1 MISADQIKK
10 LREETG
16 ASVVECKKALD
27 SSDGNFEKSL
37 QFLKQKTS
45 QSVEKKADRETKAGI
60 IEPYIHN
67 SGKVGVLLE
76 LVCETDFVARNDAF
90 KELITISAGL
100 RSKDD
105 EKDKEELFEQ
115 SYIKNS
121 DQTIKDLINEKISKL
136 GENIQVKEF
145 VRYEI

>member
-1 MISADQIKK
+1 MINSDQIKK

-27 SSDGNFEKSL
+27 SSDGDFEKSL

-45 QSVEKKADRETKAGI
+45 QSIEKKADRETKAGI
-60 IEPYIHN
+60 IESYIHN

-90 KELITISAGL
+90 KELAHNLTMHIAAMNP
-100 RSKDD
+100 
-105 EKDKEELFEQ
+105 KDKKELLEQ

-136 GENIQVKEF
+136 GENIQIREF

>member
-1 MISADQIKK
+1 MINSEQIKK

-27 SSDGNFEKSL
+27 SFGGDFEKSL
-37 QFLKQKTS
+37 QFLQEKTS
-45 QSVEKKADRETKAGI
+45 QSAEKKTDRETKSGI

-76 LVCETDFVARNDAF
+76 LVCETDFVARNGSF
-90 KELITISAGL
+90 KELAHNLTMHIAAMDP
-100 RSKDD
+100 KDR
-105 EKDKEELFEQ
+105 EELFKQ

-136 GENIQVKEF
+136 GENIQVKKF
-145 VRYEI
+145 IRYEI

>member
-1 MISADQIKK
+1 MISVEQIKK

-27 SSDGNFEKSL
+27 SSDGDFEKSL
-37 QFLKQKTS
+37 QSLKQKTL

-60 IEPYIHN
+60 VEPYIHN
-67 SGKVGVLLE
+67 FGKVGVLLE
-76 LVCETDFVARNDAF
+76 LVCETDFVAHNNAF
-90 KELITISAGL
+90 KELAHNLAMHIAAMNP
-100 RSKDD
+100 
-105 EKDKEELFEQ
+105 ENQEELFKQ

-136 GENIQVKEF
+136 GENIQVRKF

>member
-1 MISADQIKK
+1 MINSEQIKK

-27 SSDGNFEKSL
+27 SSGGDFKKSL
-37 QFLKQKTS
+37 QILQEKTS
-45 QSVEKKADRETKAGI
+45 QSIEKKADRETKAGV

-67 SGKVGVLLE
+67 SGKVGVLLK

-90 KELITISAGL
+90 KELAHNLAMHIAAMNP
-100 RSKDD
+100 KD
-105 EKDKEELFEQ
+105 EKELFEQ
-115 SYIKNS
+115 SYIKNP
-121 DQTIKDLINEKISKL
+121 DQIIKDLINEKISKL
-136 GENIQVKEF
+136 GENIQMKTF

>member
-1 MISADQIKK
+1 MINSEQIKK

-27 SSDGNFEKSL
+27 SFGGDFEKSL
-37 QFLKQKTS
+37 QFLQEKTS
-45 QSVEKKADRETKAGI
+45 QSAEKKTDRETKSGI

-76 LVCETDFVARNDAF
+76 LVCETDFVARNGSF
-90 KELITISAGL
+90 KELAHNLTMHIAAL
-100 RSKDD
+100 DPKDR
-105 EKDKEELFEQ
+105 EELFKQ

-136 GENIQVKEF
+136 GENIQVKKF
-145 VRYEI
+145 IRYEI

>member
-1 MISADQIKK
+1 MINSDQIKK

-16 ASVVECKKALD
+16 ASIVECKKALD

-37 QFLKQKTS
+37 QSLKQNTS
-45 QSVEKKADRETKAGI
+45 QSVEKKADRETNAGV

-76 LVCETDFVARNDAF
+76 LVCETDFVARNDGF
-90 KELITISAGL
+90 KELAHNLAMHIAAINP
-100 RSKDD
+100 
-105 EKDKEELFEQ
+105 KDKEELFGQ
-115 SYIKNS
+115 SYIKNP

-136 GENIQVKEF
+136 GENIQVNKF
-145 VRYEI
+145 ARYEI

>member
-1 MISADQIKK
+1 MISAEQIKK

-37 QFLKQKTS
+37 QSLKQKAS
-45 QSVEKKADRETKAGI
+45 QSVEKKAGRETKAGI

-76 LVCETDFVARNDAF
+76 LVCETDFVARNAAF
-90 KELITISAGL
+90 KELAHNLAMHIAAMNP
-100 RSKDD
+100 KDR
-105 EKDKEELFEQ
+105 EELFEQ
-115 SYIKNS
+115 SYIKNP

-136 GENIQVKEF
+136 GENIQVRKF
-145 VRYEI
+145 ARYEI